1 MRSKGALLPG
11 SVILLIVLAAALAQ
25 AALAAEPVGAKITA
39 INAKTGV
46 VTANETATGRM
57 LQFKVADAALLKSL
71 KVGLKIS
78 GDLHAMTVTLPA
90 ARPGAKAVQV
100 RILKAEPV
108 GRPAEPVGQTG
119 QAAQS
124 TASQGRLGT
133 GGRPP
138 TKLETPGGDPAH
150 EKACKEAG
158 GEWRCTVVSTGS
170 KPGPEDDVVSCHCIR
185 TK

>member
-1 MRSKGALLPG
+1 MTRRMSVLFGLL
-11 SVILLIVLAAALAQ
+11 LLGVALAVVVP
-25 AALAAEPVGAKITA
+25 AAEPVGAKITA

-46 VTANETATGRM
+46 VIAKTATGRTF
-57 LQFKVADAALLKSL
+57 QFKVGDAALLKSL

-78 GDLHAMTVTLPA
+78 GDLQAMTVTLPA
-90 ARPGAKAVQV
+90 ARPGAQAVQV

-108 GRPAEPVGQTG
+108 GRPAEPLGQTG